1 MPDRHPAP
9 LVLGSLFVLMG
20 FLVGTGGVWLIALG
34 GSWYYLPGGLVLILT
49 GLLLLQRNP
58 AALWVHAAMLTVTL
72 AWSVWEAGL
81 NWWPLAARGDV
92 LFFCGLIMLTPWFSR
107 GLLAAARQPARQAL
121 TAALGAFAAIA
132 VLSWFQS
139 PAGSSAPAMAQA
151 AEPAP
156 LIGTAVAKPGEGL
169 SHPLPPHGASTGQ
182 PVGLEVAWQYRA
194 SDLRTANSAASA
206 TVMAGKHLFLCTS
219 QASVVALDATTG
231 AEAWRRD
238 LGVLEDAAGVPSPTT
253 CGPMSYQPQPAGADA
268 PRAVHAVLTSASS
281 SPAHAACEGRLLVT
295 TSTGHVL
302 ALNPSDGRPCSDV
315 GNGLGSIP
323 LLHLLDARHRHA
335 PSTVAATQD
344 LLLVAA
350 TYGTGTPASAHGAS
364 IHAYDLRTG
373 AAAWQWQAAAA
384 GMPHHPDSL
393 AGIDEALGLLYIPV
407 SRPTASGRQTLSV
420 VALDLKT
427 GHVRWQFQTHERT
440 TAATSTPWAPRLM
453 DLKLAQTVVPA
464 LVHPTPQGEVL
475 VLDRRTGVPMLP
487 ARADAASALS
497 IQPVTGADMWGVT
510 LFDQL
515 ICRIAFER
523 FRFED
528 RFAPQSPTL
537 TQTRSGH
544 LGRFHWPAAPNALQ
558 WADGAGPDITPPART
573 MRGGE
578 ARMLRVQSPDFAT
591 GKGVAGAAPTIEL
604 QPFLSPL
611 GLPCQAPGWSRIAP
625 PSPATTPTPLTY
637 NGTDG
642 RQYLLVNTEEP
653 GSPQTPGGDWLVAY
667 AVPSA

>member
-1 MPDRHPAP
+1 
-9 LVLGSLFVLMG
+9 MG

-58 AALWVHAAMLTVTL
+58 AALWVHAAMLTLTL
-72 AWSVWEAGL
+72 VWSVWEAGL

-92 LFFCGLIMLTPWFSR
+92 LFLCGLVMLTPWFSR
-107 GLLAAARQPARQAL
+107 GLLAATRQSARQAL

-132 VLSWFQS
+132 VVSWFQG

-151 AEPAP
+151 AESAA
-156 LIGTAVAKPGEGL
+156 LIGTAVAGPGERL
-169 SHPLPPHGASTGQ
+169 SHPLPPHGAIAGR
-182 PVGLEVAWQYRA
+182 PAGLEVAWQYRA
-194 SDLRTANSAASA
+194 SDLRAANSAASA
-206 TVMAGKHLFLCTS
+206 TVMAGNHLFLCTS
-219 QASVVALDATTG
+219 QATVVALDATTG
-231 AEAWRRD
+231 AEVWRRE
-238 LGVLEDAAGVPSPTT
+238 LGLLQDAAGVPSSAT
-253 CGPMSYQPQPAGADA
+253 CGAMSYQPPTAGADA
-268 PRAVHAVLTSASS
+268 PRAVHAMLSSASS
-281 SPAHAACEGRLLVT
+281 LPAHAACEGRLFIT
-295 TSTGHVL
+295 TSTGHIL
-302 ALNPSDGRPCSDV
+302 ALNPSNGRACSDV

-323 LLHLLDARHRHA
+323 LQPLLDARHRQA
-335 PSTVAATQD
+335 PPTVAATQD

-350 TYGTGTPASAHGAS
+350 ADATGTAAPSHGAS
-364 IHAYDLRTG
+364 IHAYDLGTG
-373 AAAWQWQAAAA
+373 AVVWQWQAAAA
-384 GMPHHPDSL
+384 GMPHHPDTF
-393 AGIDEALGLLYIPV
+393 AGIDEALGLLYVPT
-407 SRPTASGRQTLSV
+407 SRPTAGGRQTLSV

-427 GHVRWQFQTHERT
+427 GHLRWQFQTQER
-440 TAATSTPWAPRLM
+440 ATVGTSAPWAPRLM

-487 ARADAASALS
+487 GRADAASAHAM
-497 IQPVTGADMWGVT
+497 QPLTGADMWGLT

-528 RFAPQSPTL
+528 RFAPQSAALAQVRPG
-537 TQTRSGH
+537 Q
-544 LGRFHWPAAPNALQ
+544 LGLFHWP
-558 WADGAGPDITPPART
+558 DGLGRDTEPVARS

-578 ARMLRVQSPDFAT
+578 ARMLRVQSPGFAA
-591 GKGVAGAAPTIEL
+591 GQVAAGAAPTIEL

-611 GLPCQAPGWSRIAP
+611 GLPCQAPGQSRIGP
-625 PSPATTPTPLTY
+625 PSPTATPRANPAPLTY

-653 GSPQTPGGDWLVAY
+653 GSPQAPGGDWLVAY
-667 AVPSA
+667 ALPSA